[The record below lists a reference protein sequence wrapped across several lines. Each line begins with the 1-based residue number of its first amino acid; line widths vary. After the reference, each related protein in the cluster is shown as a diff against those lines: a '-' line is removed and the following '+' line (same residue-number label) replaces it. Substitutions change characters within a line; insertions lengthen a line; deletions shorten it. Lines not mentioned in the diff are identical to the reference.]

1 MRRPRILHVLFALL
15 AVGFAH
21 FALVHW
27 YREVV
32 MRDGVPER
40 TLRQF
45 DALDPASIHTL
56 ALGDS
61 HVKRGIQPRALE
73 GSFNFA
79 LPGERYPEMFY
90 RLQSLLAA
98 GLPVDT
104 VVLQAEPHLVA
115 ERPEPHGAF
124 AHYYAGFVDYPKL
137 GWERGEPLP

>member
-1 MRRPRILHVLFALL
+1 MRRSRILPILFLL
-15 AVGFAH
+15 VVFGLVH
-21 FALVHW
+21 FALSHW

-45 DALDPASIHTL
+45 DAVDPASIHTL

-79 LPGERYPEMFY
+79 LPGERYPEMLY

-98 GLPVDT
+98 GLSVDT

-115 ERPEPHGAF
+115 ERPDPHRAF
-124 AHYYAGFVDYPKL
+124 AHYYY
-137 GWERGEPLP
+137 